1 MDCFLAHILPAFP
14 PQLIHLF
21 IHNDNLVSSPFLFL
35 LGIILEASW
44 MIEYLSSK
52 AIWFFHCNT
61 VLRGQV
67 ASRHSLSHG
76 ALLNFYWTPAGGGPE
91 EACVSAGGGRRE
103 GPLQGL
109 SGVAN
114 GGLHRWGS
122 LQMGASADGASTDGG
137 LRRWGLP

>member
-1 MDCFLAHILPAFP
+1 MLPVLGPKSVPYGGAFSGLLQSSGANCLP
-14 PQLIHLF
+14 GPGEAARVPGVGVEDSMPCPALSQLWRR
-21 IHNDNLVSSPFLFL
+21 VVTKEGMRP
-35 LGIILEASW
+35 
-44 MIEYLSSK
+44 
-52 AIWFFHCNT
+52 
-61 VLRGQV
+61 V
-67 ASRHSLSHG
+67 
-76 ALLNFYWTPAGGGPE
+76 PE

-109 SGVAN
+109 SGVAD